1 MAGSSGFHW
10 ARAARDAGLITRRRL
25 AADGWAN
32 VKFRLQ
38 GSTDAGTDQVR
49 ERVGQF
55 LAGRRVVDLQRL
67 APKVLAGVLPRL
79 YPQMLAVA
87 YEHQD
92 AGRRVYICTAASQEM
107 ADLFSHVL
115 GFDGGIGSRSEV
127 VDGHYTGRPAGPF
140 TYREGKAQAMRELA
154 AAEGIDLGASYAY
167 SDSESDLPMLRAV
180 GHPVAVNPDAVLAR
194 VARAEG
200 WAVLRFDTLG
210 RRLKAGAALALAA
223 LVGTAGHT
231 AARRAR
237 VRRTAVR
244 R

>member
-49 ERVGQF
+49 QRVGQF

-92 AGRRVYICTAASQEM
+92 AGRPVYICTAPAYEIARLLS
-107 ADLFSHVL
+107 LVL
-115 GFDGGIGSRSEV
+115 GLAGGVGSRSEV
-127 VDGHYTGRPAGPF
+127 LDGVSTGREGGIFA
-140 TYREGKAQAMRELA
+140 YREGKAQA
-154 AAEGIDLGASYAY
+154 I
-167 SDSESDLPMLRAV
+167 
-180 GHPVAVNPDAVLAR
+180 
-194 VARAEG
+194 
-200 WAVLRFDTLG
+200 
-210 RRLKAGAALALAA
+210 
-223 LVGTAGHT
+223 
-231 AARRAR
+231 
-237 VRRTAVR
+237 
-244 R
+244 